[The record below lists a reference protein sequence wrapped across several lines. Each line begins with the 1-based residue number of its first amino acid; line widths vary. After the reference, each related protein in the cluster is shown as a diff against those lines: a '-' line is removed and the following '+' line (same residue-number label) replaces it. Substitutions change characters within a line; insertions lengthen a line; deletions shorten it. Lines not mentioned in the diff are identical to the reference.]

1 MCELLNFTA
10 ILVGLKSSDVNEL
23 VAKSFSVTKILLAEN
38 NGSDAATSYF
48 KHWVVL
54 VEIFSQGLQACSL
67 TQAPKGIASPS
78 VINESL
84 KQILDH
90 AVTSRLVDHLCL
102 CLATSGASLSF
113 GSTNMLLA
121 ACEACRAIWSLMD
134 AHEIFFVKENPS
146 LFPLDACGVTLWLDL
161 ISEIKPVVGWLKQKQ
176 RKSLMHGGA
185 DGTIVSELFSI
196 LSLCSSLN
204 KDAQSDMKCKI
215 SNPPALTL
223 HTCLL
228 LATIAQCLKSTGR
241 NSAIFML
248 TTSPKKQLSRL
259 TILSQHVSSKDTTI
273 TSLQPHSASAM
284 LAFASILSLEGG
296 LSVESAISEIAVPLI
311 PPTSTLCDHL
321 KISSDCEN
329 DVGPKNTKAVLS
341 YWHGFRDGCVGLLE
355 AKLKWG
361 GPLAV
366 QQLIASGVPLLLINF
381 LASNHSIASRQG
393 VDFPNDG
400 VGLSP
405 IGVVWAVSSICFCLS
420 GGVLTFRQT
429 LLSSENMKLICSL
442 ISDVHL
448 KLVRSWVGPG
458 GGKDGIRDT
467 INTVIDFLVFPF
479 VAVQN
484 APGLPAAT
492 ASVNS
497 GFILNMGSAA
507 ERVCKEDKEMV
518 KAIVEDMGK
527 YIKILLEVGVPGIV
541 LRCLDQLESK
551 DLGRTVAF
559 LAKMVGHR
567 PLAVQLVGK
576 GLLDPNRMRRLLDSS
591 PRDATLDTLMIVS
604 DLARMDKGFYEFIN
618 GALILD
624 TLRDFLSHED
634 PNVRAK
640 ACNALGNMCRH
651 SAYFYDSLA
660 RHHIIGL
667 LIDRCADPDRRTR
680 KFACFAIGNAAYHN
694 DMLYEELRRSIP
706 QLAKLLVSAEED
718 KTKANAAGALS
729 NLVRNSNKLC
739 EEIISKGAIQAL
751 LKLVADCSAVALNPS
766 KKDAVNESP
775 LKIALFSLG
784 KMCAYPNCRQFL
796 RSSELFP
803 VIGRLRQSPESSI
816 VKLAVAISSTVVPWS
831 VMFEPLKN
839 PKKIANAS
847 ESYDARNIQRYRHC
861 EAS

>member
-1 MCELLNFTA
+1 
-10 ILVGLKSSDVNEL
+10 
-23 VAKSFSVTKILLAEN
+23 
-38 NGSDAATSYF
+38 
-48 KHWVVL
+48 
-54 VEIFSQGLQACSL
+54 
-67 TQAPKGIASPS
+67 
-78 VINESL
+78 
-84 KQILDH
+84 
-90 AVTSRLVDHLCL
+90 
-102 CLATSGASLSF
+102 
-113 GSTNMLLA
+113 
-121 ACEACRAIWSLMD
+121 
-134 AHEIFFVKENPS
+134 
-146 LFPLDACGVTLWLDL
+146 
-161 ISEIKPVVGWLKQKQ
+161 
-176 RKSLMHGGA
+176 
-185 DGTIVSELFSI
+185 
-196 LSLCSSLN
+196 
-204 KDAQSDMKCKI
+204 MKCKI

-259 TILSQHVSSKDTTI
+259 TILAQHVSSKDTTI

-366 QQLIASGVPLLLINF
+366 QQLIASGIPLLLINF

-393 VDFPNDG
+393 VDIPNDG

-651 SAYFYDSLA
+651 SAYFYESLA

-739 EEIISKGAIQAL
+739 EEIISKGAIQICLRARL
-751 LKLVADCSAVALNPS
+751 LVEALKL
-766 KKDAVNESP
+766 
-775 LKIALFSLG
+775 
-784 KMCAYPNCRQFL
+784 
-796 RSSELFP
+796 
-803 VIGRLRQSPESSI
+803 
-816 VKLAVAISSTVVPWS
+816 
-831 VMFEPLKN
+831 
-839 PKKIANAS
+839 
-847 ESYDARNIQRYRHC
+847 IQN
-861 EAS
+861 